1 MRELEK
7 LTKPE
12 ILLLDRRRRGEN
24 QHEAAAR
31 LGIPFR
37 TYVGWER
44 KGGDISVAMPKL
56 GDLTDHECCLLYR
69 RRTGFT
75 RERVA
80 QELGVSKQW
89 VTMMEHGQAPCGRLL
104 EYWEV

>member
-7 LTKPE
+7 LTTAE
-12 ILLLDRRRRGEN
+12 TLLIDRRRRKEN

-31 LGIPFR
+31 LGVPFR
-37 TYVGWER
+37 TYVRWER
-44 KGGDISVAMPKL
+44 EGAGGSAPDV
-56 GDLTDHECCLLYR
+56 GDLADHECCLLYR

-80 QELGVSKQW
+80 RELGVSKQW
-89 VTMMEHGQAPCGRLL
+89 VTMMEHGEAPCGRLI